1 MSIVS
6 ETSDGVKCVEFG
18 EVIKIDE
25 GKVRQH
31 VEEVVRQ
38 SVEETLNGLLDA
50 EADELCRAKRY
61 ERSIERLDTRAGH
74 YERKL
79 HTRAGEVSL
88 ECATDKCGGSRS
100 GGSS

>member
-1 MSIVS
+1 MSSLDEI
-6 ETSDGVKCVEFG
+6 SDGVKCVEFT
-18 EVIKIDE
+18 EVIKVDE

-50 EADELCRAKRY
+50 EADELCGAKRY
-61 ERSIERLDTRAGH
+61 QRSIERLDTRAGH

-79 HTRAGEVSL
+79 QTKAGEVAL
-88 ECATDKCGGSRS
+88 KVPR
-100 GGSS
+100 

>member
-1 MSIVS
+1 MSIVD
-6 ETSDGVKCVEFG
+6 ETNGGVKCVEFS

-31 VEEVVRQ
+31 VEELVRQ
-38 SVEETLNGLLDA
+38 SIEATLNGLLDA
-50 EADELCRAKRY
+50 EADELLCGAKRY

-79 HTRAGEVSL
+79 HTKAGEVSL
-88 ECATDKCGGSRS
+88 
-100 GGSS
+100 